1 MEYRRLGKTG
11 PLVSRLCFGSLV
23 MGPLQ
28 AGLSIKEGAD
38 LILEAAALGV
48 NFIDTAEIYETY
60 GYIREALRL
69 AGETKERKAWPM
81 GGEPPGS
88 LRDGLVIASKCYAYT
103 WEGMEESLRKA
114 QREIG
119 RDTIDIFMLHE
130 QESELTLRGHRPA
143 IERLIKAKENG
154 DVRLI
159 GISTHCVSAVSAA
172 ASMPEIDVIHPLINK
187 RGLGIKDGSLEEMLR
202 AVKAAHD
209 AGKGIYAMKA
219 LAGGHLAREAEEA
232 LGFVRDLDFVD
243 SVAVGVRSAEELRMN
258 VAILQ
263 GMEVPSSLR
272 DKIRLVSKRVH
283 VEEWCRGCGRCVE
296 ACPQEALTLTSGGV
310 PPVKVEHSKCVL
322 CGYCAARCPDFFI
335 KVY

>member
-1 MEYRRLGKTG
+1 MEYRRLGRNG

-28 AGLSIKEGAD
+28 AGLSMKEGAG

-60 GYIREALRL
+60 GYIKEALRL
-69 AGETKERKAWPM
+69 AGETGEMKSWPTA
-81 GGEPPGS
+81 GGPPGS
-88 LRDGLVIASKCYAYT
+88 FGDGLVIASKCYAYT
-103 WEGMEESLRKA
+103 WEGMEDSLRKA

-119 RDTIDIFMLHE
+119 RDVIDIFMLHE

-143 IERLIKAKENG
+143 IERLIKAKEDG
-154 DVRLI
+154 DVRFI
-159 GISTHCVSAVSAA
+159 GISTHCVNAVLAA
-172 ASMPEIDVIHPLINK
+172 TSMPEIDVIHPLINK
-187 RGLGIKDGSLEEMLR
+187 RGLGIKDGSLEEMLA

-219 LAGGHLAREAEEA
+219 LGGGHLAREAEEA

-243 SVAVGVRSAEELRMN
+243 SIAVGVRSVEELRMN

-263 GMEVPSSLR
+263 GTEVPSSLKE
-272 DKIRLVSKRVH
+272 KIRILDKHVH
-283 VEEWCRGCGRCVE
+283 VEEWCQGCGKCVE
-296 ACPQEALTLTSGGV
+296 ACPQQALTLVSDET
-310 PPVKVEHSKCVL
+310 PPVRVEHSKCVL